1 VPDEPQ
7 TPHPIATAMQWV
19 SRITTVGLEMVL
31 PGLGGLWLDGRWGTS
46 FLGLVGFALGMTLG
60 IWHLL
65 QMTRSLNTK
74 GGRSKQPLE
83 KDSPS

>member
-1 VPDEPQ
+1 MPDEPQ
-7 TPHPIATAMQWV
+7 PLHPIAAAMGWV
-19 SRITTVGLEMVL
+19 SRIITVALEMVL
-31 PGLGGLWLDGRWGTS
+31 PGLAGQWLDRRWGTS
-46 FLGLVGFALGMTLG
+46 FIGLIGFALGLTLG

-74 GGRSKQPLE
+74 GGRRTPPK